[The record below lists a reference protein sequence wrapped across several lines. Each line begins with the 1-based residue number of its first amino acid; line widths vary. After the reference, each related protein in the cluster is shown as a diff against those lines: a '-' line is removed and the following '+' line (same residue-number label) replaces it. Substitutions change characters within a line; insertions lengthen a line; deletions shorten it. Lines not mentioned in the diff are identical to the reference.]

1 MKSRI
6 CLIRHGIT
14 EGNKRRLY
22 YGHADIP
29 LAPEEVEEL
38 KKLKDAGIY
47 PNDDDASYYTT
58 GLQRTEQTFSIIY
71 GEREHSR
78 IDGLREI
85 NFGDYEMKSHDEL
98 KGSEYYRSWAK
109 DNTGRMAPPN
119 GESIQGFAERIVQ
132 EFETL
137 KNQHFLKELAMRHS
151 GKEAM
156 SIVVCH
162 GGSISAIL
170 ESIYPGD
177 NESFYRWIPDPG
189 HGYILTLEDGVFTDK
204 EKF

>member
-29 LAPEEVEEL
+29 LAPEGVEEL

-98 KGSEYYRSWAK
+98 KRSEYYRSWAK

-151 GKEAM
+151 GKEVTFSQIGSA
-156 SIVVCH
+156 
-162 GGSISAIL
+162 GGFIGL
-170 ESIYPGD
+170 LQGLFCFFLFMFPVQFPLPLFC
-177 NESFYRWIPDPG
+177 NIPEG
-189 HGYILTLEDGVFTDK
+189 EDKLV
-204 EKF
+204 